1 MTKRHRGASH
11 GEDRHGAH
19 GAHGAQGADAQ
30 NRDWRACAYTVASA
44 APMETPG
51 PSRPGKRRAE
61 HPPAD
66 DRAPL
71 RLTSK
76 RGRDDP

>member
-1 MTKRHRGASH
+1 MACVTKRHRGASH
-11 GEDRHGAH
+11 GAH
-19 GAHGAQGADAQ
+19 GAHGAEAQ
-30 NRDWRACAYTVASA
+30 DRDWRACTYTVASA

-61 HPPAD
+61 HPPVD